1 MGMVLRTILA
11 AVVATVLAA
20 GGVAT
25 AQDARKHF
33 LWKVE
38 GPGASVAY
46 LLGSLHV
53 LTPEFY
59 PLSADINKAFAA
71 SRTLVEELDLD
82 EMNDPAQMM
91 SALSKAML
99 TDGRT
104 LDQIVAPSTFAE
116 VSTRAEKT
124 GLPMMALQR
133 MKPWLVAIT
142 LMGPTLQAAGF
153 KAELGID
160 KHFFD
165 RAKEAGLKRQALE
178 TLAYQLDRFDQL
190 SPRLQEDML
199 ISSMKELDTQ
209 VGNVRELAQQWAAGD
224 VKALEAS
231 LLVSFE
237 GSRELYDR
245 LLVERNNNWVPHVE
259 TCLQQNAGC
268 FIVVGAAHLVGPD
281 GLPTLLTKKGYTVT
295 QQ

>member
-11 AVVATVLAA
+11 AVVAAVLAS
-20 GGVAT
+20 GVAA

-99 TDGRT
+99 SDGST

-116 VSTRAEKT
+116 VSSRAGKA

-190 SPRLQEDML
+190 SPRLQEEML

-209 VGNVRELAQQWAAGD
+209 VGNVRELAQHWAAGD

-231 LLVSFE
+231 LLASFE
-237 GSRELYDR
+237 GSRELYGR
-245 LLVERNNNWVPHVE
+245 LLVERNHNWVPHVE
-259 TCLQQNAGC
+259 ACLQQDAGC

-281 GLPTLLTKKGYTVT
+281 GLPTLLTKKGYAVT